1 MTEPFKVQGLPID
14 TIMAET
20 NTWRAVAD
28 AWWTNSGYQ
37 PYLDAAH
44 QCFNDL
50 LDAGQTAASQ
60 QPAAGKPADEPIDLT
75 KWSVDVAA
83 GYAASAVTF
92 WSSVATALST
102 DLAAWNNRNSPS

>member
-1 MTEPFKVQGLPID
+1 MTDAFKVQGLPIS
-14 TIMAET
+14 TVIAET

-28 AWWTNSGYQ
+28 AWWNNGGYQ

-50 LDAGQTAASQ
+50 MDAGQTAASL
-60 QPAAGKPADEPIDLT
+60 QPPAGKTADEPIDLA

-83 GYAASAVTF
+83 GYAAANYWT
-92 WSSVATALST
+92 SVVSALSA
-102 DLAAWNNRNSPS
+102 DLAAWNNRNGSS